1 MFKEAAIAIKKAK
14 TILVTYHFNP
24 DGDAVGSGVAMS
36 RALKTLGKTVICYS
50 KDPTPFNY
58 RFLASD
64 GLITSELPAAG
75 VDATIVLDASNLGR
89 AIPADYPNEKLGFI
103 INIDHHLTSENFGAI
118 NIIDP
123 KAAAT
128 GMLVVKALDEL
139 GVPLNKE
146 IATAIYTA
154 ILTDTGSFQYSNTA
168 PDTMEM
174 ASRLLAAGVSP
185 RAVAEKVYESVPRAR
200 LIYLGRCLERM
211 EIAPHGLWAAV
222 QTELKELKELGV
234 TKDMLD
240 GFINYPRSIAG
251 GEVAIMYREEAENR
265 WKVSFRS
272 RGNVNVAQ
280 MAAHFGG
287 GGHFNAAGGTI
298 EAPLPEVKTKVIAA
312 IEEELK
318 ALGIM

>member
-1 MFKEAAIAIKKAK
+1 MFKEIARVLKKADN
-14 TILVTYHFNP
+14 ILITYHFNP
-24 DGDAVGSGVAMS
+24 DGDAVGSGVALGL
-36 RALKTLGKTVICYS
+36 ALQKMGKKVQCYS
-50 KDPTPFNY
+50 RDPTPFNY
-58 RFLASD
+58 RFLD
-64 GLITSELPAAG
+64 TGGLVRHELPAAG
-75 VDATIVLDASNLGR
+75 AEVTVVLDSSNLR
-89 AIPADYPNEKLGFI
+89 RSVPADYPQEKLGFI
-103 INIDHHLTSENFGAI
+103 INIDHHLTAENFGSL
-118 NIIDP
+118 NLIDP
-123 KAAAT
+123 EASAT
-128 GMLVVKALDEL
+128 GMLIFKEIEEL
-139 GVPLNKE
+139 GVPLSKD

-154 ILTDTGSFQYSNTA
+154 ILTDTGSFQYSSTT
-168 PDTMEM
+168 PSTMEM

-185 RAVAEKVYESVPRAR
+185 RAIAEKVYESVPKER
-200 LIYLGRCLERM
+200 LIYLGRTLERM

-222 QTELKELKELGV
+222 QADLKELKEFGI

-251 GEVAIMYREEAENR
+251 VEVAIMYREEAENR

-298 EAPLPEVKTKVIAA
+298 EAPLPEVKAKVIAA

-318 ALGIM
+318 VLGLL